1 MNKNDKRTDIKVK
14 RDIIRLWWNTNFLY
28 MVNRKGNL
36 LDVYLEVGKRLV
48 GKDRDQTERSLG
60 WKSVEKRTSGH
71 GVWGTGKRFFEDVS

>member
-1 MNKNDKRTDIKVK
+1 
-14 RDIIRLWWNTNFLY
+14 

-60 WKSVEKRTSGH
+60 
-71 GVWGTGKRFFEDVS
+71 